1 MAERNA
7 MKPRKCDHCGKT
19 DPQTAKQLKMH
30 AYLCARGWVLGMDP
44 KFNLVKRIGAHGSDA

>member
-1 MAERNA
+1 